1 MEETEKR
8 KKLHQNRVK
17 YLKFASIY
25 AGENVYL
32 NGVGGGD
39 DRNAQYIPLIVIC
52 IKTVTIENR
61 PLPQT
66 GNNPL

>member
-52 IKTVTIENR
+52 IVLK
-61 PLPQT
+61 L
-66 GNNPL
+66 